1 MASTKVKPQREGPKK
16 HISIKHL
23 EGIVLEEQKAFL
35 GFIKESINE
44 SFRELYEADNGY
56 KLNYFA
62 GKIHQCRDFLNQ
74 VNMLTGKDFNV
85 YIQTD
90 VGGV

>member
-16 HISIKHL
+16 NISIKHL

>member
-1 MASTKVKPQREGPKK
+1 MAARKVKPQSDVKK
-16 HISIKHL
+16 PHITIKKL
-23 EGIVLEEQKAFL
+23 ETIVLEEQKAFL
-35 GFIKESINE
+35 GFIKESIND

-85 YIQTD
+85 YIETN